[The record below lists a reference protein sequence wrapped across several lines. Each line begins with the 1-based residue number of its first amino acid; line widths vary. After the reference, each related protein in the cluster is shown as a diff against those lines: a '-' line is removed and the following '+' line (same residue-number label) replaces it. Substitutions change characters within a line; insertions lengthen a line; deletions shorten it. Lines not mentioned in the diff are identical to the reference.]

1 MPGKA
6 HVPQSL
12 ILLNL
17 ILRIEAPY
25 TYICDF
31 QDVKVSMS
39 PDYGTMKVEVI
50 NNIVFIDT
58 NITQAIKNPQFYM
71 SLNEQTG
78 NRITRRIVKISMKT
92 CDVGRL
98 AETNPFINVIAIIV
112 RKHTNLPFVCPLPAG
127 RYFVRNLTVSS
138 DFVPLRLFYKPNSVI
153 VLDGYYTAEKSTGRT
168 TKFNVT
174 MRALSTWSNPSVII
188 ANSTIINNTINVDFH
203 ILHEIKDVEFRLTM
217 HELRNEKMTKLMDEQ
232 FRPCVIKRLIKI
244 SPYASGAMHIISDY
258 TNFGWKCA
266 YKPGLYYLRNY
277 PPGSEIIPLRF
288 VYQHKVV
295 AQCKTT
301 FYMNHFDK
309 IAEILVRY
317 EVTRN

>member
-1 MPGKA
+1 
-6 HVPQSL
+6 
-12 ILLNL
+12 
-17 ILRIEAPY
+17 
-25 TYICDF
+25 
-31 QDVKVSMS
+31 MS

-168 TKFNVT
+168 VT
-174 MRALSTWSNPSVII
+174 FLKAII
-188 ANSTIINNTINVDFH
+188 KAKILKKKIWNNWF
-203 ILHEIKDVEFRLTM
+203 
-217 HELRNEKMTKLMDEQ
+217 
-232 FRPCVIKRLIKI
+232 
-244 SPYASGAMHIISDY
+244 
-258 TNFGWKCA
+258 
-266 YKPGLYYLRNY
+266 
-277 PPGSEIIPLRF
+277 
-288 VYQHKVV
+288 
-295 AQCKTT
+295 
-301 FYMNHFDK
+301 
-309 IAEILVRY
+309 
-317 EVTRN
+317 

>member
-1 MPGKA
+1 MP
-6 HVPQSL
+6 HYL
-12 ILLNL
+12 LFLLTILL
-17 ILRIEAPY
+17 
-25 TYICDF
+25 
-31 QDVKVSMS
+31 
-39 PDYGTMKVEVI
+39 
-50 NNIVFIDT
+50 FI
-58 NITQAIKNPQFYM
+58 F
-71 SLNEQTG
+71 SEQ
-78 NRITRRIVKISMKT
+78 
-92 CDVGRL
+92 
-98 AETNPFINVIAIIV
+98 
-112 RKHTNLPFVCPLPAG
+112 
-127 RYFVRNLTVSS
+127 
-138 DFVPLRLFYKPNSVI
+138 
-153 VLDGYYTAEKSTGRT
+153 